1 MVMID
6 YLRGLGNS
14 PSEVIILVE
23 TSLGILLL
31 LFHFFFFA

>member
-1 MVMID
+1 MIMID

-23 TSLGILLL
+23 TSLGILL
-31 LFHFFFFA
+31 FHFFFFA